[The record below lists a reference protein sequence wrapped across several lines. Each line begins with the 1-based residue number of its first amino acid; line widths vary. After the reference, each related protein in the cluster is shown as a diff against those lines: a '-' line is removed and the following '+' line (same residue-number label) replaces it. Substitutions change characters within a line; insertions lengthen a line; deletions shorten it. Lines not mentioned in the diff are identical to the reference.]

1 MRRPQAIVVGTLL
14 MGSRVLAGLF
24 AMVEVGL
31 NWSAFTEAIVIDGAP
46 AGGVRTEQAGLA
58 LGILLGL
65 YGAILALE
73 LGLVIFVY
81 LGRNWARLV
90 AMSFATLS
98 IGAGFID
105 YLLNGVAITF
115 RTSLLSLTLDIL
127 VLLALSSTAAR
138 GYASRAPASA
148 LRSD

>member
-1 MRRPQAIVVGTLL
+1 

-24 AMVEVGL
+24 AVVEVGV
-31 NWSAFTEAIVIDGAP
+31 NWPEFTHAIVTTGART
-46 AGGVRTEQAGLA
+46 AGVTPEQAGVA

-65 YGAILALE
+65 YGAVLALE
-73 LGLVIFVY
+73 LCLVIFVY
-81 LGRNWARLV
+81 LGRNWARLL

-105 YLLNGVAITF
+105 YQFNGVAITL

-138 GYASRAPASA
+138 GYARAARATP

>member
-1 MRRPQAIVVGTLL
+1 MKRPQAVVVGTLL

-24 AMVEVGL
+24 AMVEVGV
-31 NWSAFTEAIVIDGAP
+31 NWPAFTHAIVTTGAR
-46 AGGVRTEQAGLA
+46 AGGVTPERAGVA

-65 YGAILALE
+65 YGAVLALE

-81 LGRNWARLV
+81 LGRNWARLL

-105 YLLNGVAITF
+105 YQFNGVAITL

-138 GYASRAPASA
+138 GYASRARATA